1 MRLQESVSLGLMATI
16 IAFVA
21 MPCSAQPAVENH
33 PLSQPVLTGTHFKA
47 GFYPSEEIEK
57 RPSSITQEL
66 TDTFLAMDDSL
77 KDKSN
82 RKTTSLTGGYLT
94 DVFSIQSTDGSYRFR
109 FDGRATGLQL
119 SSKSSSLMLTYGITQ
134 AQEHEGDI
142 RSITADLNLGGNIT
156 LFKRFLGLPI
166 EAFIPIR
173 FNLGYRNLELLD
185 NPDSDLSSTA
195 NIGTGSLGGG
205 LGAQIRIPTGLPVL
219 KDNITAFA
227 HLVKSAGAIGD
238 FESLGN
244 NAESAGQAL
253 GGIRLTQSTDLY
265 IEAKFER
272 LLGGNT
278 GVTAGMT
285 VRWMHWADEEAE
297 DLKQILDVV
306 SGKQEGL
313 QLRTTQTFF
322 RVGINW

>member
-1 MRLQESVSLGLMATI
+1 MKISGSSWLFILPITLVFIQPSLAQNITGDREI
-16 IAFVA
+16 IG
-21 MPCSAQPAVENH
+21 SAQ
-33 PLSQPVLTGTHFKA
+33 TGTDFPAEFYTVQKKTDHSAFSHYNPDALNIPNADTVKA
-47 GFYPSEEIEK
+47 KNE
-57 RPSSITQEL
+57 
-66 TDTFLAMDDSL
+66 
-77 KDKSN
+77 
-82 RKTTSLTGGYLT
+82 RKTTSLTVGYLT
-94 DVFSIQSTDGSYRFR
+94 DVFSIQGADGSYRYR
-109 FDGRATGLQL
+109 FDGQTTGLKL
-119 SSKSSSLMLTYGITQ
+119 SSKSSSLMLSYGIAP

-142 RSITADLNLGGNIT
+142 RSITADVNLGGNIT
-156 LFKRFLGLPI
+156 LFQRFLGLPI

-173 FNLGYRNLELLD
+173 FNFGYRNLELLD
-185 NPDSDLSSTA
+185 NPDRDLSSTA

-244 NAESAGQAL
+244 SSNAAGQAL
-253 GGIRLTQSTDLY
+253 GGIRLTKGTDLTV
-265 IEAKFER
+265 EAKFER

-285 VRWMHWADEEAE
+285 VRWMHWTDDDAE
-297 DLKQILDVV
+297 NFKQILDVV
-306 SGKQEGL
+306 SGEQEGL
-313 QLRTTQTFF
+313 ELRATQSFF